1 MNRSGVS
8 HTRLNHA
15 QILAGTYDVNQC
27 KYIGSERYI
36 TIALLYQV
44 SNKRNKGSPLSPA
57 VYISAFCYVVWKAT
71 MFGLHVAQRKDLQ
84 IFYSSIGIGEK
95 RGGNDQLPLHGEG

>member
-1 MNRSGVS
+1 
-8 HTRLNHA
+8 
-15 QILAGTYDVNQC
+15 
-27 KYIGSERYI
+27 
-36 TIALLYQV
+36 
-44 SNKRNKGSPLSPA
+44 
-57 VYISAFCYVVWKAT
+57 